1 MSTLELT
8 ERELVKGAIRQRLES
23 IDDPQILDV
32 VLTLTDRYHRPRPL
46 TREQREDIEISKSQF
61 ENGEWIDHD
70 DFMREL
76 DEEFGTDEG

>member
-1 MSTLELT
+1 MLTLELN
-8 ERELVKGAIRQRLES
+8 EREFVKDAIRQRLES

-32 VLTLTDRYHRPRPL
+32 VLTLTDRYHHPRPL
-46 TREQREDIEISKSQF
+46 TREQREDIEISRRQF
-61 ENGEWIDHD
+61 DNGEWIDHD